1 MLSTE
6 LAGGDKTRIIPE
18 EIVARTKQDLG
29 LKENDSYA
37 RDTLRN
43 LRARLGSDYVI
54 AGSYMAVGDKNSGL
68 VRMDLRLQE
77 TISGETLTSIAVSGR
92 QSEIFDLVAR
102 AGREMRTK
110 LGSTVPPE
118 GDVDWR
124 TVLPSN
130 REAAKLY
137 SEGIAHVRVSENL
150 PATDLLQESLS
161 IEPGFALGHAALA
174 DAWAA
179 LGYDSRALAS
189 AQKALSLSNGLPED
203 ERMEIQGRYY

>member
-6 LAGGDKTRIIPE
+6 LAGGDKIRIIPE
-18 EIVARTKQDLG
+18 EIIARTKQDLG

-43 LRARLGSDYVI
+43 LRSRLGTDYIV
-54 AGSYMAVGDKNSGL
+54 AGSYMAIGDKNSGL

-77 TISGETLTSIAVSGR
+77 TISGDTLTSIAVSGK

-110 LGSTVPPE
+110 FGSTVPPE

-124 TVLPSN
+124 TVLPAD

-150 PATDLLQESLS
+150 PATELLQKSLT
-161 IEPGFALGHAALA
+161 IEPGFLGRAWLRFSGTRIGSEGALA
-174 DAWAA
+174 VEWT
-179 LGYDSRALAS
+179 SR
-189 AQKALSLSNGLPED
+189 
-203 ERMEIQGRYY
+203 R